1 VTLPAPSVV
10 ERALEAAAWEQPAA
24 PPLAF
29 EIVAVERVV
38 PQPQPEPEPQPQPE
52 PVAAPEPPP
61 TEVEVRIEGPAP
73 EPAADV
79 PVAFDAPPVP
89 LRERVPDLEARVE
102 AALRAGAGKP
112 RPRRRAPLA
121 VPRFAPLTREPWE
134 DRLDKVLSAA

>member
-24 PPLAF
+24 PPRPLAF
-29 EIVAVERVV
+29 EIVAVERIV
-38 PQPQPEPEPQPQPE
+38 PQPQPQPQPAPE

-61 TEVEVRIEGPAP
+61 AEVEVRIEGPTP
-73 EPAADV
+73 EPAVDV
-79 PVAFDAPPVP
+79 PVAFDTPPVP

-121 VPRFAPLTREPWE
+121 VPRFTPLAREPWE
-134 DRLDKVLSAA
+134 DRLDAVLSH